1 MSSFL
6 SSDVPSPVWSIPI
19 IRKLHSLSVTLLDG
33 NKGQEGKPHKEEKP
47 RSLYENLEDSFA
59 TKAAEEICL
68 QQKELRVFEISG
80 LVLLNENIQK
90 INPNEPL
97 KEECTTLDEVSWLE
111 NHRNVSAIKRS
122 DSPIESDRIMKLPV
136 EVPEGAEKPAEE
148 YENNKELIIEKER
161 DIKEF
166 PAVSIEVE

>member
-1 MSSFL
+1 M
-6 SSDVPSPVWSIPI
+6 
-19 IRKLHSLSVTLLDG
+19 
-33 NKGQEGKPHKEEKP
+33 
-47 RSLYENLEDSFA
+47 
-59 TKAAEEICL
+59 
-68 QQKELRVFEISG
+68 
-80 LVLLNENIQK
+80 LLNENIQQ

-111 NHRNVSAIKRS
+111 NHRNASAIKRS

-161 DIKEF
+161 DVRGF
-166 PAVSIEVE
+166 PAVSIEVESVK